1 MADTTWKAGD
11 RVRHGSMPDWGLG
24 EVMAVPGDGK
34 LRVHFEVGG
43 ERLLKNAPL
52 TPATGEDLTRALPKP
67 RGSGSGR
74 PARPP
79 KHKSF
84 DEYRQVFLERFPAG
98 FEDPTYLGEEREYK
112 LQASQALS
120 ESLSASALGALVS
133 DGSFEEVAQ
142 RVLAVVGRTKLMF
155 PQEAIALK
163 KGLEDPAARETL
175 SRLLLDLLYG
185 SEPYAQRFG
194 AFCSHL
200 EAIKAGDSQPLELVP
215 KNLQEAEDFAMTDF
229 YGCIRE
235 KRQPF
240 ADVRVG
246 AVGAL
251 TAIMGREA
259 IYKRRMVT
267 WKELGVE
274 V

>member
-1 MADTTWKAGD
+1 
-11 RVRHGSMPDWGLG
+11 MPDWGLG

-74 PARPP
+74 PARSP

-120 ESLSASALGALVS
+120 EELSASALGALVS

-185 SEPYAQRFG
+185 SDPYAQRFG

-200 EAIKAGDSQPLELVP
+200 EAIKAARWPVATYFPFLADPAQHMFLKPMATQRMAAACEVELNYRATPNV
-215 KNLQEAEDFAMTDF
+215 LTYESLLRVAERL
-229 YGCIRE
+229 RE
-235 KRQPF
+235 RL
-240 ADVRVG
+240 AD
-246 AVGAL
+246 
-251 TAIMGREA
+251 
-259 IYKRRMVT
+259 
-267 WKELGVE
+267 LGTRDGIDIQSFIWCAAQ
-274 V
+274 